1 MFQKG
6 QLLRLQC
13 KLMSLWFES
22 YSLLSSQVLESHQAF
37 LFSCLIWLALISCF
51 CFHSIILPL
60 KSKKPKKC
68 EILNSVGTFSLNYN
82 DFEKHMGSWNFFWE
96 FIVTWFLCHFA
107 MMAAGRVS
115 LCQIWFLWT
124 DFLSCAKISKQQ
136 SHEGQNVDIGQ
147 QGSLIMIRFK
157 NKNKKQLREQCAFD
171 DTNSTVNSF
180 PLQNDKSKWYLT
192 NIQCI
197 HECSSSLMT
206 CLSIKSMQSL
216 VLRCVHFTVH
226 CCHLAACHPPPPLPP
241 SPPLFICTNC
251 VLLDNVKYRVV
262 FWLVPESPVC
272 VLMLKLN
279 WFPNSSSLST
289 IGGTSLVWTSQ
300 KYHPVVN

>member
-22 YSLLSSQVLESHQAF
+22 YSLLSSQVLKSHQAF

-136 SHEGQNVDIGQ
+136 SHEGSKCGYWTTKKYVSNGC
-147 QGSLIMIRFK
+147 LIIIMF
-157 NKNKKQLREQCAFD
+157 
-171 DTNSTVNSF
+171 
-180 PLQNDKSKWYLT
+180 
-192 NIQCI
+192 
-197 HECSSSLMT
+197 
-206 CLSIKSMQSL
+206 
-216 VLRCVHFTVH
+216 
-226 CCHLAACHPPPPLPP
+226 
-241 SPPLFICTNC
+241 
-251 VLLDNVKYRVV
+251 
-262 FWLVPESPVC
+262 
-272 VLMLKLN
+272 
-279 WFPNSSSLST
+279 
-289 IGGTSLVWTSQ
+289 
-300 KYHPVVN
+300 